1 MNFLHDEEFYIL
13 IAFLVAIAIL
23 LRQAWGQI
31 TSGLDA
37 RARTIKHQL
46 DEAKRLREDA
56 ESMLADYQ
64 RKQRDAMAEA
74 QEIVVQAQAE
84 AERVAKQAELD
95 LEAAIKRREEQ
106 ARDKITQAEVKALA
120 EVRGVAVDVAIEAVR
135 LLLAES
141 LDQTRGASLIDQAI
155 EELPKR
161 LQ

>member
-13 IAFLVAIAIL
+13 IAFLFAVAIL
-23 LRQAWGQI
+23 LWQAWGQI
-31 TSGLDA
+31 TAGLDA
-37 RARTIKHQL
+37 RAQTIKSQL
-46 DEAKRLREDA
+46 DEAKRLREEA
-56 ESMLADYQ
+56 EAMLADYQ

-84 AERVAKQAELD
+84 AERVAKQAEID

-135 LLLAES
+135 VLLAES
-141 LDQTRGASLIDQAI
+141 LTEARGASLIDQAI
-155 EELPKR
+155 EDLPKR
-161 LQ
+161 LH